1 MSIKKELSIL
11 VMLLCLLGLIIF
23 LNSLSKDNPPE
34 ESIQGQE
41 VIETVPEQE
50 EKDEQI
56 LLFQDFVANLPEY
69 AGEGYVVVNDDKP
82 FFTQDEIDKYYEA
95 DGDTFILS
103 ELDSLG
109 RTGVAIAKITPESL
123 YFEKRE
129 NSMSDLKPSGWHSFS
144 WC

>member
-50 EKDEQI
+50 E
-56 LLFQDFVANLPEY
+56 
-69 AGEGYVVVNDDKP
+69 
-82 FFTQDEIDKYYEA
+82 
-95 DGDTFILS
+95 
-103 ELDSLG
+103 
-109 RTGVAIAKITPESL
+109 
-123 YFEKRE
+123 
-129 NSMSDLKPSGWHSFS
+129 
-144 WC
+144 